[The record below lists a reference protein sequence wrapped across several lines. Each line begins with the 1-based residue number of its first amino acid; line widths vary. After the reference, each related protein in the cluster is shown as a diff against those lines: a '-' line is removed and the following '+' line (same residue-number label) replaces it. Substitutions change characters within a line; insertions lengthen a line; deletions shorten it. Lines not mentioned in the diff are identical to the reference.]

1 METINFYRGKK
12 VLLTGHGG
20 FKGRWLSY
28 WLAHMGAKVVGISL
42 VPVLEEDKSL
52 FSVIVEP
59 FEESFFCDVRDLE
72 RLQHI
77 FQYFCPDIVFHLAA
91 QPIVLDSY
99 RDPVG
104 TYSTNVLGTVNL
116 LECVRQTNSVKSV
129 VNVTTDKV
137 YENNEWEWGYR
148 ETDRL
153 NGYDPYS
160 NSKSCSE
167 LVTACFKRSFFDKS
181 GVAVST
187 VRAGNVIGGGDFSPH
202 RIIPDC
208 IRAVCAG
215 EKIKVRNPL
224 SIRPYQ
230 HVLDPLYA
238 YMMIAAK
245 QYDNPQLA
253 GCYNVGPEVSDCVTT
268 EKLVNLFC
276 KVWGEGAGWA
286 LAECANPQHEA
297 NFLRLDCSRIKETF
311 GWQPVWNIEKAV
323 EKTVEWAKAWRD
335 GGDVVDVMDRQ
346 IAEFSCNCSSFL
358 L

>member
-1 METINFYRGKK
+1 MERLRFYFGKK
-12 VLLTGHGG
+12 VIITGHAG
-20 FKGRWLSY
+20 FKGRWLSLI
-28 WLAHMGAKVVGISL
+28 LAMAGAKVVGISL
-42 VPVLEEDKSL
+42 
-52 FSVIVEP
+52 EP
-59 FEESFFCDVRDLE
+59 KMGGEKSFFSSTVEKKVASYWYDVRDKEQVQNVFLRFRPE
-72 RLQHI
+72 
-77 FQYFCPDIVFHLAA
+77 IVFHLAA
-91 QPIVLDSY
+91 QPIVLASY
-99 RDPVG
+99 SDPVG
-104 TYSTNVLGTVNL
+104 TYSTNVMGTVNL
-116 LECVRQTNSVKSV
+116 LECVRQTDSVKSV

-276 KVWGEGAGWA
+276 KAWGEGACWE

-297 NFLRLDCSRIKETF
+297 NFLRLDCSRIKQTF

>member
-1 METINFYRGKK
+1 MDSLAFYRGRK
-12 VLLTGHGG
+12 VLVTGHAG
-20 FKGRWLSY
+20 FKGRWLCRL
-28 WLAHMGAKVVGISL
+28 LAAAGAKVTGVSL
-42 VPVLEEDKSL
+42 EPESDDERAL
-52 FSVIVEP
+52 FSAIAGSNVDSRWFDI
-59 FEESFFCDVRDLE
+59 RDL
-72 RLQHI
+72 RQLQNI
-77 FQYFCPDIVFHLAA
+77 FTEFRPEIVFHLAA

-104 TYSTNVLGTVNL
+104 TYSTNVMGTVNL
-116 LECVRQTNSVKSV
+116 LACVKQTESVRSV

-167 LVTACFKRSFFDKS
+167 LVTACFKRSFLDAA

-215 EKIKVRNPL
+215 KKIKIRNPL

-238 YMMIAAK
+238 YVMIAEK
-245 QYDNPQLA
+245 QYEHPELA

-268 EKLVNLFC
+268 EKLASLFC
-276 KVWGEGAGWA
+276 EAWGDDAAWE

-297 NFLRLDCSRIKETF
+297 NFLRLDCSRIKHIF
-311 GWQPVWNIEKAV
+311 GWQPAWNIEKAV
-323 EKTVEWAKAWRD
+323 TKTVEWTKAWCAC
-335 GGDVVDVMDRQ
+335 GEVVAVMDRQ
-346 IAEFSCNCSSFL
+346 ISEFREVQSNKI
-358 L
+358 